1 MRIVSLVPHTTRL
14 MDMGKVVLSVPPS
27 GLVARVEVLEA
38 EAEELDLDGT
48 VVPVIRTRFGRVTGL
63 PDAEPGTFYIVS
75 GLVLDYAIDRADLLV
90 PARLVRSGGRVI
102 GCQAFA
108 RASVGIYN
116 N

>member
-14 MDMGKVVLSVPPS
+14 MNMGKVVLSVPPS
-27 GLVARVEVLEA
+27 GLVARVEVLEEKA
-38 EAEELDLDGT
+38 EVLDLDGT
-48 VVPVIRTRFGRVTGL
+48 VVPVMRTRFGRVTGV

-75 GLVLDYAIDRADLLV
+75 GLVLDYAGDRGDLLV

-108 RASVGIYN
+108 RASVCVGRG
-116 N
+116 

>member
-90 PARLVRSGGRVI
+90 PARFVRSGGRVI